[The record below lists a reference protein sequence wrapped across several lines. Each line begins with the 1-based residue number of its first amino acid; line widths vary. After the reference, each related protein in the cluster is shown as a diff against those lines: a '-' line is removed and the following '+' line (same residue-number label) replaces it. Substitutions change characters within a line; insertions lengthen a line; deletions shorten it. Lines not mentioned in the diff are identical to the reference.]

1 MPQSCYSCGQL
12 IDLENESGVAV
23 IDCPHCGV
31 PLQFAS
37 LADTPPDNGL
47 DPNDEYRKR
56 WQDNLIS
63 TISIALM
70 LLVLILWIAFPALRG
85 GAGGLGSITF
95 GDDPS
100 GPPELQENNATDFG
114 AMGNPDRRR
123 NPGNDTN
130 RVEAGMVVSRAG
142 EGEMSLPENSGSSS
156 PATMDEALGSI
167 TLADLPRMTNI
178 VMLSDS
184 FESRLAA
191 AGARSGDIRISLMWN
206 NVNDIDLHVFDPRG
220 EEIFYLNRRARSGGI
235 LDIDRNADRPLTDRP
250 VENVFWPEGGAPPGV
265 YRVFINHYR
274 NNGGQDPTRYVVRV
288 LVRGK
293 SQDFSGT
300 IRAGE
305 RAKLIHQFRVVS
317 LRE

>member
-1 MPQSCYSCGQL
+1 M
-12 IDLENESGVAV
+12 DLETEAGDAV
-23 IDCPHCGV
+23 VDCPHCGV

-37 LADTPPDNGL
+37 LADTPEDNGL
-47 DPNDEYRKR
+47 DPDDEYRKP
-56 WQDNLIS
+56 WQDNLIATLS
-63 TISIALM
+63 VVLM
-70 LLVLILWIAFPALRG
+70 LMVLILWIAFPALSG
-85 GAGGLGSITF
+85 GSGGLGAITF
-95 GDDPS
+95 GEDMS
-100 GPPELQENNATDFG
+100 GPADLQENNATDHG

-130 RVEAGMVVSRAG
+130 KVEAGMVVSRAG

-156 PATMDEALGSI
+156 PATLDENLGSI

-220 EEIFYLNRRARSGGI
+220 EELFYGHKRSRSGGV
-235 LDIDRNADRPLTDRP
+235 LDVDRNADRPLTARP
-250 VENVFWPEGGAPPGV
+250 VENVYWPKGGAPAGV

-274 NNGGQDPTRYVVRV
+274 NNSGQDPTKYVVRV

-293 SQDFSGT
+293 SRDFTGS
-300 IRAGE
+300 IRSSDRPRLVHE
-305 RAKLIHQFRVVS
+305 FRVIS
-317 LRE
+317 LRN